1 MAVNIRGIQSLWILW
16 YSRSRFNLWGFC
28 EYMTLSR
35 IRMNSWSMTLL
46 HKQFAKYQVFVFRM
60 GLAELVLMDYIQ
72 GYSVGLLFRQQ
83 RWIVGKFW
91 HTGLSCSCWRGSLWG
106 YPHLCWHWRLW
117 EFPPLGCRSKE
128 RRFFRQC
135 WCRRCKSWQTS
146 CWWCLPG
153 LPDQRS
159 RTTCQ
164 GQPVSMVM
172 CHLTWNKICKQ
183 IDSKTLLVV
192 QHFIFSFTERLKFYK
207 TWNFRRIFNTCIID

>member
-1 MAVNIRGIQSLWILW
+1 MIPLIRKITFDLKKIFRVIIITEGKLYMYLKGGISNTIFT
-16 YSRSRFNLWGFC
+16 RNFN
-28 EYMTLSR
+28 
-35 IRMNSWSMTLL
+35 
-46 HKQFAKYQVFVFRM
+46 HKQFAKYLVFVFRM
-60 GLAELVLMDYIQ
+60 GLAELVLTDYIQ

-83 RWIVGKFW
+83 RLIVGKFW

-117 EFPPLGCRSKE
+117 EFLPLGCRSKE

-192 QHFIFSFTERLKFYK
+192 QHFIFSFTERFKFYK
-207 TWNFRRIFNTCIID
+207 TWNFKRIFNTCIIN